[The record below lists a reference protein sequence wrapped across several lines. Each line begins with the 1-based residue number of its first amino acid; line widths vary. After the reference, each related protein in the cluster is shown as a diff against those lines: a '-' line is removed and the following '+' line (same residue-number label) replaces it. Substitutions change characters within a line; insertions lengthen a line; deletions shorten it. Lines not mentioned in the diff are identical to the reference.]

1 MTEIESIVFD
11 KDNKYSFEEKAL
23 LVYEYQSKHCKIYSE
38 YVKLLNQPKP
48 TNIKQIPFLPIE
60 FFKTKKIISTEKF
73 SKVFKSSGTGGIRS
87 THYVSDLSIYERV
100 FNQIYK
106 EELGD
111 TKNQLILALLPNYLE
126 QGESS
131 LVYMVDHLIESSRN
145 NGSKFILEDLNQIEK
160 IYKSAREKGLDVIIF
175 GVTYALLDLADM
187 NIDLEFATIIE
198 TGGMK
203 GRRKELSK
211 SEIHSILRKGLKTHK
226 IFSEYGM
233 TELLSQS
240 YSKSN
245 QWFSENDYLKVLI
258 RQVNDPFEFEKDG
271 KTGGVNIIDLGNIYS
286 CSFIA
291 TQDLGKKE
299 KDQFQILGRFDNSD
313 IRGCNLLVN
322 K

>member
-1 MTEIESIVFD
+1 MTEIERIVFE
-11 KDNKYSFEEKAL
+11 KHNQYSFEEKAL
-23 LVYEYQSKHCKIYSE
+23 LVYDYQSKNCQIYSE
-38 YVKLLNQPKP
+38 YIKLLNAPKP
-48 TNIKQIPFLPIE
+48 RSIEQIPFLPIE

-73 SKVFKSSGTGGIRS
+73 SKVFKSSGTGGTRS

-111 TKNQLILALLPNYLE
+111 IKNQRILALLPNYLE

-131 LVYMVDHLIESSRN
+131 LVYMVDHLIESSRD
-145 NGSKFILEDLNQIEK
+145 NGSKFILDDLSQIEK
-160 IYKSAREKGLDVIIF
+160 TYKSAREKGLEVIIF
-175 GVTYALLDLADM
+175 GVTYALLDLAEM

-211 SEIHSILRKGLKTHK
+211 SEIHSILHNGLKTHK

-258 RQVNDPFEFEKDG
+258 RQVNDPFELEEDG

-299 KDQFQILGRFDNSD
+299 KGQFQILGRFDNSD